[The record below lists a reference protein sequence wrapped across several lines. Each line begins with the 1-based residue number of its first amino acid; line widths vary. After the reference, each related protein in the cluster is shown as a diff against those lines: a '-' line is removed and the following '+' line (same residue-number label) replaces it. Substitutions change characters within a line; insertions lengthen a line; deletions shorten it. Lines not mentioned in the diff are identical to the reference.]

1 MAKRF
6 GTTLDALHAARD
18 ERLPAARAALAP
30 VRAVLADQP
39 FLAGD
44 QPGYAD
50 YTLMGTCQW
59 LRIVSPYAIFEPDDA
74 VLEWRARMSGL
85 FDGMAAEATAPG
97 R

>member
-1 MAKRF
+1 
-6 GTTLDALHAARD
+6 
-18 ERLPAARAALAP
+18 
-30 VRAVLADQP
+30 
-39 FLAGD
+39 
-44 QPGYAD
+44 
-50 YTLMGTCQW
+50 MGTCQW